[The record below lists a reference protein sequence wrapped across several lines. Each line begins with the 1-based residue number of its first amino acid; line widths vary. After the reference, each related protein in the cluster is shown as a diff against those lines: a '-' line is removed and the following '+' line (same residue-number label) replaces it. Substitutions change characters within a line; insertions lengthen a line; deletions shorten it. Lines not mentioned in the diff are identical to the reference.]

1 MDRAGESGYAPH
13 PVMVSQQRRRGAR
26 PRHQRSRQARGWAVH
41 ARGCA
46 VLLVCA
52 LVASLAV
59 AAVPPQ
65 AKADASTVATDRARI
80 SQIEQDLTVEGA
92 RIQRLVGAYDRVQ
105 RSEGAIRARLGRTAS
120 ALASDRGA
128 EAVAAVQLRRVA
140 VDAYVSG
147 GSLHSGLALLG
158 ASSPSADLAA
168 VYIDVAGGSLQSS
181 VTTFEVDR
189 HRAYV
194 AGATLQ
200 GERLRAAATL
210 RRLSADRR
218 LASAAVAADEA
229 MLRQVK
235 GNVQALLAAA
245 YQREIASRRSQEL
258 ALAARASQ
266 QAASSPPPVTPA
278 TAGAPVAAPG
288 AYANPLRAVGGLSP
302 ERIDQ
307 GVDYS
312 GFGPIYAIGDGVVLS
327 TSVAGWPGGTFI
339 SYRLTDGP
347 AAGLVVYAA
356 EDIEPLV
363 QVGQAVTPATVL
375 GTVYEGPDG
384 IETGWSDP
392 AGQGWTMAHDYGQFS
407 GGNSTAFGA
416 NFSQLLQSL
425 GAPGGILQNSPPT
438 GALPA
443 GLPGW

>member
-1 MDRAGESGYAPH
+1 MP
-13 PVMVSQQRRRGAR
+13 
-26 PRHQRSRQARGWAVH
+26 
-41 ARGCA
+41 
-46 VLLVCA
+46 LVCA
-52 LVASLAV
+52 LVASLA
-59 AAVPPQ
+59 AAVVPPQ
-65 AKADASTVATDRARI
+65 ARAGASSVVTDRARI

-92 RIQRLVGAYDRVQ
+92 RIQRLVGAYDQVQ
-105 RSEGAIRARLGRTAS
+105 RSEGAIRAMLGRTTS
-120 ALASDRGA
+120 ALAADRSA
-128 EAVAAVQLRRVA
+128 EAVAAVRLRRVA

-147 GSLHSGLALLG
+147 GSLHSGLALLS
-158 ASSPSADLAA
+158 ASSSRADLAA

-181 VTTFEVDR
+181 ATTFEVDR

-194 AGATLQ
+194 A
-200 GERLRAAATL
+200 EATL
-210 RRLSADRR
+210 RGERRRAVATLHRLAVDRR

-235 GNVQALLAAA
+235 GNVQVLLAAA
-245 YQREIASRRSQEL
+245 YQREMASRRSQEL

-266 QAASSPPPVTPA
+266 QAASSPPPVTPT
-278 TAGAPVAAPG
+278 TAAAPVVLAPG
-288 AYANPLRAVGGLSP
+288 TYANPLRAVGGLSP

-363 QVGQAVTPATVL
+363 QVGQAVTPGTVL
-375 GTVYEGPDG
+375 GTIYEGPDG

-438 GALPA
+438 GVLPA